1 MAFGLLM
8 IFKEKKE
15 KTVPNQTNT
24 QQTHQPK
31 PQPLGSLSGPVN
43 IYDNLFQKK
52 SHLMKVN
59 KESEKVGLKLNI

>member
-31 PQPLGSLSGPVN
+31 PQPLGSLSSPVN

-52 SHLMKVN
+52 SHCGDPALPCAPGW
-59 KESEKVGLKLNI
+59 SL